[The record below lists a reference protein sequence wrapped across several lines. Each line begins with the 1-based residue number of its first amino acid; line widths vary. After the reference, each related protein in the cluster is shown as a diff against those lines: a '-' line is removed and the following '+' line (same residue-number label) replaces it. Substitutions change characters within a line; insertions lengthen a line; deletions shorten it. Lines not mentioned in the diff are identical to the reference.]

1 MGGKAMT
8 VEISDELIAKK
19 KKEIIEFLTSN
30 FDVSAFAG
38 AKSKYQPYDVVNN
51 EKIQSYRESNY
62 LYNHNARHIKNSLNW
77 LENPTVWIRLIS
89 VDEQNRGKGLAIH
102 IKCQVDNWTGGRST
116 VHKQYYKKWKLP
128 FERKN
133 IHLRIAHGNELIYS
147 VLHDEVEKFNPNE
160 SYFKDF
166 LNHSFDLYIKNVLN
180 TKRNTN
186 ESAKETDVLRRNPKL
201 KPNYTKN
208 NGYESQRLNGKKVYL
223 NNKLQDDE
231 LEFQE
236 KVQDLPNPPRGIKIN
251 YVPKEKKRKATN
263 RAFRVERRN
272 ATVAKN
278 AVASAYYLCE
288 IDSEHPHF
296 KSKKSNENYV
306 EAHHLIPIYATD
318 EFEKSIDVEANVVS
332 LCPNCH
338 RKLHHAEFLEVKPL
352 LEKLYLKLKNDLET
366 CEIGLTFEHLI
377 SYYQ

>member
-1 MGGKAMT
+1 MT
-8 VEISDELIAKK
+8 VELSNESISKK

-30 FDVSAFAG
+30 FNVSAFPG
-38 AKSKYQPYDVVNN
+38 AESKYRPYDIVSN
-51 EKIQSYRESNY
+51 EKIQSYRDSNY
-62 LYNHNARHIKNSLNW
+62 LYNNNARRLKKSLSW
-77 LENPTVWIRLIS
+77 LENPTVWIRLIT
-89 VDEQNRGKGLAIH
+89 VDERNRGKGLAIH
-102 IKCQVDNWTGGRST
+102 IKCRVENWTGGRSKMG
-116 VHKQYYKKWKLP
+116 KQYYKKWKLP

-147 VLHDEVEKFNPNE
+147 VLHEGVEKFNPNE

-166 LNHSFDLYIKNVLN
+166 LNHSFDLYIKNLLN

-186 ESAKETDVLRRNPKL
+186 GSAKETDVLRRNPKL

-223 NNKLQDDE
+223 NNKRQDDE

-236 KVQDLPNPPRGIKIN
+236 KVQDLPNPPKGIKIK
-251 YVPKEKKRKATN
+251 YAPKEKNSSSTN
-263 RAFRVERRN
+263 RTYRVEGRN
-272 ATVAKN
+272 ANVAKN
-278 AVASAYYLCE
+278 AVAAASYLCE
-288 IDSEHPHF
+288 IDSDHPYF

-306 EAHHLIPIYATD
+306 EAHHLIPIHAID

-338 RKLHHAEFLEVKPL
+338 RKLHHAKFVEITPL
-352 LEKLYLKLKNDLET
+352 LEKLYYERKEYLEA
-366 CEIGLTFEHLI
+366 CEIELSLERLL
-377 SYYQ
+377 SYYE